1 MTPIRSTFAGLLLVT
16 AGSTAFAQGGKPVDT
31 IPVKDAAAADSMSRA
46 TSLSYTFADL
56 GYTQRKSDDSD
67 IKFDG
72 FGAAG
77 SFALADLT
85 GLPLYATAGYS
96 LLETEK
102 FSGGSVEV
110 TDYYVGAGY
119 RLGLSD
125 TLDLNAELQA
135 VQAELKGKDSFAG
148 AKDDESGFRLGV
160 GARFLFTPQFEVGG
174 GVTYEDIGD
183 DSETIIGVNGLY
195 HIVHGFSA
203 VANVF
208 TSSDATGFGVAG
220 RYNFKF

>member
-1 MTPIRSTFAGLLLVT
+1 MTQIRSIFAGLFFVT
-16 AGSTAFAQGGKPVDT
+16 VGSTAFAQGGKTVGT
-31 IPVKDAAAADSMSRA
+31 IPVKDAAAADAMSRA
-46 TSLSYTFADL
+46 TNLSYTFAEL
-56 GYTQRKSDDSD
+56 GYTQLKNDDTD
-67 IKFDG
+67 VKADG
-72 FGAAG
+72 FGASG

-96 LLETEK
+96 MLETEK
-102 FSGGSVEV
+102 ISGRSTEV
-110 TDYYVGAGY
+110 TDFYVGAGY

-125 TLDLNAELQA
+125 ALDLTAELDV
-135 VQAELKGKDSFAG
+135 VQAEAEPKGGPGTKV
-148 AKDDESGFRLGV
+148 DDTGFRLDV
-160 GARFLFTPQFEVGG
+160 GARFLIATQFEIGG